1 MGTGETERQPAPLS
15 PWHAGSLHRWLRN
28 LHLYAG
34 LFISPYVLVFAVS
47 VFFLVHA
54 WLPGARTGSTRE
66 WSATDLPLATN
77 LNELS
82 GRERV
87 NALRP
92 ALDRARVHGEVGW
105 IQYLA
110 KENRLVVPVTV
121 PGRATTVTLDVAKRE
136 ALIRERST
144 GLASALIEL
153 HRSPGPHLVGIRKNS
168 SYLQMWSWLTDASV
182 LHLLLVSLTGVYLWY
197 VLRSER
203 RVGIVLLAAGAFTF
217 FGLVYALVP

>member
-1 MGTGETERQPAPLS
+1 VS
-15 PWHAGSLHRWLRN
+15 
-28 LHLYAG
+28 
-34 LFISPYVLVFAVS
+34 VLAVS

-82 GRERV
+82 GRERI

-168 SYLQMWSWLTDASV
+168 SYLQMWSWLTDATV
-182 LHLLLVSLTGVYLWY
+182 LLLLLVSLTGVYLWY
-197 VLRSER
+197 GLRSER